1 MRFGLVFSL
10 LLAILAVVFAL
21 QNPQTM
27 DVNLLFFQTQG
38 STALILILTFGFGVV
53 VGLLSTLPKQLR
65 TRRKLK
71 ELQEKQGTASGPGSS
86 ARRSKP
92 SSEGVNSGGTTP
104 SAQ

>member
-38 STALILILTFGFGVV
+38 STALILILTFGFGVL

-65 TRRKLK
+65 TRKKLK
-71 ELQEKQGTASGPGSS
+71 ELEKKGASSDSGSS
-86 ARRSKP
+86 IKPSKP
-92 SSEGVNSGGTTP
+92 SSGRSPSSDKGSTT
-104 SAQ
+104 A